1 MLLIF
6 QHQFT
11 RDSRDSLILP
21 SEGSLIKMEQVNN
34 ELMTTFKLKAKKG
47 ESLSNWGKSLTNH
60 QQRKG
65 NHQVIEE
72 NSLQIIS

>member
-11 RDSRDSLILP
+11 RDSRDSFILP

-34 ELMTTFKLKAKKG
+34 ELMTTVKLKAKKV
-47 ESLSNWGKSLTNH
+47 ESLSNWG
-60 QQRKG
+60 
-65 NHQVIEE
+65 
-72 NSLQIIS
+72 NSWQIISKESGITE